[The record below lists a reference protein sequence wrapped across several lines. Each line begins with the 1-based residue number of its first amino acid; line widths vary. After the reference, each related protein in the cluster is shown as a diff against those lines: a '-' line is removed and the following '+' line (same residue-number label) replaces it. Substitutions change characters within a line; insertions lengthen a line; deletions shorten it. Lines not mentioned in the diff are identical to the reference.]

1 MADKMNE
8 DAEKLKGFLFRII
21 DEHKAACRKHS
32 KFCDMLVDKQTDW
45 NRLESIM
52 KSRNDEYAP
61 PYYGENILLEEVAEA
76 FNAYS
81 QGKLEQSLQE
91 FAQCGAVILRCM
103 QFVRDESNS
112 ASSATGEKENEI

>member
-1 MADKMNE
+1 MSNDCKVKTRHFWMIHKELEMAI
-8 DAEKLKGFLFRII
+8 EK
-21 DEHKAACRKHS
+21 HP

-81 QGKLEQSLQE
+81 QGKLEHSLQE
-91 FAQCGAVILRCM
+91 LAQCGAVILRIM
-103 QFVRDESNS
+103 E
-112 ASSATGEKENEI
+112 TIENEMEEKHD

>member
-1 MADKMNE
+1 MIHKE
-8 DAEKLKGFLFRII
+8 LEKAI
-21 DEHKAACRKHS
+21 EKHP

-52 KSRNDEYAP
+52 KIRNDEYAP

-91 FAQCGAVILRCM
+91 FAKCGAVILRIM
-103 QFVRDESNS
+103 
-112 ASSATGEKENEI
+112 EKIDIDAKT

>member
-1 MADKMNE
+1 MNE

-21 DEHKAACRKHS
+21 DEHKAACRKHP

-91 FAQCGAVILRCM
+91 FAQCGAVILRIM
-103 QFVRDESNS
+103 EKI
-112 ASSATGEKENEI
+112 EKEKTNDKAPV

>member
-1 MADKMNE
+1 MSNDCKVKTRHFWMIHNE
-8 DAEKLKGFLFRII
+8 LEKAI
-21 DEHKAACRKHS
+21 EKHP

-91 FAQCGAVILRCM
+91 FAQCGAVILRIM
-103 QFVRDESNS
+103 EKIDEKGKAKN
-112 ASSATGEKENEI
+112 G